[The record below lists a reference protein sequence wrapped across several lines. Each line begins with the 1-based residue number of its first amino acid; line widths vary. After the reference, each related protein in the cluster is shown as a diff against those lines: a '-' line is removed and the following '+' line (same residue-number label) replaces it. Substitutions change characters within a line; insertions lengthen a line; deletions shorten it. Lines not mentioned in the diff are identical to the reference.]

1 MDKMRITLILILTA
15 IIIIGTT
22 CFAVTGIINAPN
34 GLVLRS
40 KADKN
45 SDPLATVDDK
55 SQVEIIEKMGDW
67 YKVKYGNLEGYMFA
81 EFVDKQE
88 EKVEESTQN
97 TEAEIKNTAAQA
109 IKISDTFPQKVT
121 TNREIGVHIIPSI
134 TSRMVKTIESGKEIT
149 LNYELNGW
157 FNISF
162 DGREYW
168 IRKFYIIGSNKQEET
183 SQEKQEDNTNPEN
196 SETQSK
202 KGYINVSTV
211 ANIRE
216 TASTAA
222 KVITTLSTNAEVVIL
237 GEEGDFYKI
246 QFNDTTGYVA
256 KSLVSDKKVEVTS
269 RSATVQR
276 KQSTTNNTVQQ
287 TNTNA
292 TQNTN
297 DTTVPDAQAST
308 ASSSEGE
315 RIAAFAK
322 QYVGYK
328 YVYGGT
334 TPSGFDCTGFAYYV
348 FNSCGYNLSRSC
360 SVQCRSGVAV
370 SRANLQ
376 PGDLILFCNGGNGTI
391 GHVGIYIGGG
401 NIVHAENSRTGVVI
415 STINSGYY
423 NKYYSSARRIVN

>member
-34 GLVLRS
+34 GLVLRE

-45 SDPLATVDDK
+45 SDPLATVDDQEK
-55 SQVEIIEKMGDW
+55 VEIIEKMGDW
-67 YKVKYGNLEGYMFA
+67 YKVKYGDLEGYMFA
-81 EFVDKQE
+81 EFVDAQE
-88 EKVEESTQN
+88 EKTEETATSEETKNEEVEGI
-97 TEAEIKNTAAQA
+97 EIG
-109 IKISDTFPQKVT
+109 DTFPQKVT

-134 TSRMVKTIESGKEIT
+134 TSRILTTIEKGKEIT

-162 DGREYW
+162 EGKEYW
-168 IRKFYIIGSNKQEET
+168 IRKFYITGKTKQNILVDDKEEENT
-183 SQEKQEDNTNPEN
+183 QEAQTT
-196 SETQSK
+196 ETESK
-202 KGYINVSTV
+202 KGYIDVTSSANV
-211 ANIRE
+211 RE
-216 TASTAA
+216 SASTSAE
-222 KVITTLSTNAEVVIL
+222 VITSLSRNAEVTIL

-246 QFNDTTGYVA
+246 QYNDITGYIS
-256 KSLVSDKKVEVTS
+256 KSLVSDTKLEEVTS
-269 RSATVQR
+269 RSNTAGRTAQ
-276 KQSTTNNTVQQ
+276 TTNIAVEKTE
-287 TNTNA
+287 
-292 TQNTN
+292 
-297 DTTVPDAQAST
+297 ST
-308 ASSSEGE
+308 EEVSTPSYEGSSSEGD

-322 QYVGYK
+322 QYVGYS

-360 SVQCRSGVAV
+360 SVQCNSGYAV
-370 SRANLQ
+370 SRGDLQ
-376 PGDLILFCNGGNGTI
+376 PGDLILFCNGGGGTI